1 MVNLDDTVL
10 GIQEQ
15 IRAAMQ
21 SDNEE
26 GMIQAFSAMARSIE
40 NNILKEARDAFQ
52 LELSDRATL
61 EARGQAQLTSEER
74 KYYDKVI
81 EKRSFEGV
89 EDVMPKT
96 IFERVF
102 EDLQREHP
110 LLSKIDFHNATGS
123 MEWILRTEECVGAFW
138 GKLTA
143 AITKELENGF
153 TKENMGLAKLTAF
166 IPVSKAMLDLGP
178 VWLDRFVRAML
189 AESVSIALEEGII
202 AGTGKDQPIGMLK
215 DLEGSVTLGVYPDKE
230 ATPLTDFSPATL
242 GKSVVAPLTREGKR
256 NVTEV
261 LMIVNPLDYW
271 EKIFGAT
278 TILTANGTYVYGVIP
293 IPGEIITSA
302 AVPKGKMVAGIAK
315 DYFMGIGSERKI
327 EYSDHVKFLDDER
340 IYITKQYAN
349 GKPKDNKSFLVFDI
363 TNLEASLN
371 VGLKAEGVAAATY
384 SQEDLVQAVSQ
395 GIALALSQASPEV
408 ASVEGKAKDKPKK

>member
-1 MVNLDDTVL
+1 MPIIDNVKTTE
-10 GIQEQ
+10 IQEQ

-21 SDNEE
+21 SDDEE
-26 GMIQAFSAMARSIE
+26 GMVKAFGAMARSIE
-40 NNILKEARDAFQ
+40 QNILKEARDTLQ
-52 LELSDRATL
+52 IELSDRATL
-61 EARGQAQLTSEER
+61 EARGQSQLTSEER

-81 EKRSFEGV
+81 EKRSFNGV
-89 EDVMPKT
+89 EETMPKT

-110 LLSKIDFHNATGS
+110 LLSKIDFHNTTGS

-138 GKLTA
+138 GKLTD

-153 TKENMGLAKLTAF
+153 TKENMGLNKITAF

-215 DLEGSVTLGVYPDKE
+215 DLEGSVTLGVYPDKA
-230 ATPLTDFSPATL
+230 ATSLTDFSPATL
-242 GKSVVAPLTREGKR
+242 GKNVVAPLTREGKR

-363 TNLEASLN
+363 TNLEPSLN
-371 VGLKAEGVAAATY
+371 VGLKAEVQSAAY
-384 SQEDLVQAVSQ
+384 LQEDLAQAVAQ
-395 GIALALSQASPEV
+395 GVALALAQQSTLTIDSEAD
-408 ASVEGKAKDKPKK
+408 GKAKSKK